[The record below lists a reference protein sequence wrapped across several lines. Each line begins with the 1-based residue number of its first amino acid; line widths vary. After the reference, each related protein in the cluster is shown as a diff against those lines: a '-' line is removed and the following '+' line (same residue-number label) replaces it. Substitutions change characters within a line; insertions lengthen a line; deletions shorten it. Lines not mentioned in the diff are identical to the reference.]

1 MVSLGRA
8 SVQSAEQT
16 VGKVGLAKFQWKER
30 DPRGP
35 RGGAVARQELLAT
48 SKPEPPP

>member
-8 SVQSAEQT
+8 SEQPAEQT
-16 VGKVGLAKFQWKER
+16 AGKGDLAKFQLKER